1 MPELE
6 DLFESEYIGPSKVLL
21 LGIVGN
27 GDKNLRVTSWGA
39 NVLLF
44 RDNFS
49 ESDLLDFST
58 KKICQEPTGCYIKDG
73 EGSVQLIETHE
84 FRHNTRYQGEQIG
97 MNVKNNSVIV
107 NEIVV
112 RNFSVYVRR
121 GVWDTVDY
129 EKHNS

>member
-6 DLFESEYIGPSKVLL
+6 DLFESEYIGPSRVLL

-27 GDKNLRVTSWGA
+27 RDKNLRVTSWGA
-39 NVLLF
+39 NVLLI